1 MPSPST
7 DGRCAKAGIESVTP
21 IRIMASYKAICRGVE
36 GSRSSPRSTWVIFIN
51 ASSTGFTKVYNGSPL
66 PRVSAKSGTTPA
78 AKVVSPRTK
87 SFQVMS

>member
-1 MPSPST
+1 M
-7 DGRCAKAGIESVTP
+7 
-21 IRIMASYKAICRGVE
+21 
-36 GSRSSPRSTWVIFIN
+36 
-51 ASSTGFTKVYNGSPL
+51 YNGSPL